1 MLSSLGIFSPLNIW
15 GSAAKS
21 KDVRLIMFLRDPV
34 YRLASHYS
42 FWKNGSFQDHYLWRR
57 MIKENWCF
65 ERFALSEEMKNFYS
79 QYLSQVSISMFDF
92 IGVHEHLPRDWPRLC
107 SFLGIACHKLP
118 QANSSPN
125 QIVNNL
131 STDAFESIRN
141 FHADDYLIYD
151 YAIRFSSDVSLL

>member
-1 MLSSLGIFSPLNIW
+1 
-15 GSAAKS
+15 
-21 KDVRLIMFLRDPV
+21 
-34 YRLASHYS
+34 
-42 FWKNGSFQDHYLWRR
+42 

-92 IGVHEHLPRDWPRLC
+92 IGAHEHLPRDWSRLC